1 MNQSIDEIT
10 VGKIVV
16 ADFRTAGVFEQFGID
31 FCCGGRQSVAEACE
45 AAAVDP
51 EVVVEAL
58 RALPPADAHDDGDVT
73 RWPLDRL
80 IDHIVTTHHTYVR
93 SALPTIARHLSKLI
107 RVHGGRHRELAWI
120 AASFDEL
127 GRDLLQHMVKEERIL
142 FPYIRAIAARDV
154 NHRPA
159 LPFESVENPIRVME
173 QEHREAGDAM
183 RLIRGMTDGY
193 TPPADGCMT
202 YRVCFEEMAA
212 FERDLHRHVHLEEN
226 VLFPAALARQG
237 ATR

>member
-1 MNQSIDEIT
+1 MNPYGRFPVGCRGSERDCGRRPRDRNPCQARRRGPDTFRTSEGIMNQAIDEIT

-80 IDHIVTTHHTYVR
+80 ID
-93 SALPTIARHLSKLI
+93 
-107 RVHGGRHRELAWI
+107 
-120 AASFDEL
+120 
-127 GRDLLQHMVKEERIL
+127 
-142 FPYIRAIAARDV
+142 
-154 NHRPA
+154 
-159 LPFESVENPIRVME
+159 
-173 QEHREAGDAM
+173 
-183 RLIRGMTDGY
+183 
-193 TPPADGCMT
+193 
-202 YRVCFEEMAA
+202 
-212 FERDLHRHVHLEEN
+212 
-226 VLFPAALARQG
+226 
-237 ATR
+237 

>member
-1 MNQSIDEIT
+1 MNESLGEIA
-10 VGKIVV
+10 VGKIVA

-58 RALPPADAHDDGDVT
+58 RALPPADAHDDSHVT

-107 RVHGGRHRELAWI
+107 RVHGSRHPELAWI

-127 GRDLLQHMVKEERIL
+127 GRDLLQHVVKEERIL
-142 FPYIRAIAARDV
+142 FPFIREIAARDGNGRSAV
-154 NHRPA
+154 
-159 LPFESVENPIRVME
+159 PFETVENPIRVME
-173 QEHREAGDAM
+173 QEHRDAGDAI
-183 RLIRGMTDGY
+183 RLIRAMTSGY
-193 TPPADGCMT
+193 TPPPDGCTT

-237 ATR
+237 LAR